1 MSIAISILQKYS
13 SNQESATQTYDDD
26 QNFNTTKVLFKHDIT
41 AYTFYKAIIFQYY
54 KSTLQTLEPA
64 IKEKIETQFQ
74 YYKST
79 LQTWSQLSFFNSSLT
94 YFNTTKVLFKQ
105 GVGKG
110 AGGVGEGDFNTT
122 KVLFKL

>member
-1 MSIAISILQKYS
+1 MISILQKYS
-13 SNQESATQTYDDD
+13 SNAKIAAQTLDVDS
-26 QNFNTTKVLFKHDIT
+26 NFNTTKVLFKPR
-41 AYTFYKAIIFQYY
+41 IFQYY

-94 YFNTTKVLFKQ
+94 YFNTTKALVKRRRSQRLCC
-105 GVGKG
+105 V
-110 AGGVGEGDFNTT
+110 
-122 KVLFKL
+122 

>member
-94 YFNTTKVLFKQ
+94 YFNTTKVLFKHNQ
-105 GVGKG
+105 KN
-110 AGGVGEGDFNTT
+110 DFLCYFFRISILQKYSSN
-122 KVLFKL
+122 

>member
-54 KSTLQTLEPA
+54 KSTLQT
-64 IKEKIETQFQ
+64 
-74 YYKST
+74 
-79 LQTWSQLSFFNSSLT
+79 WSQLSFFNSSLT